1 MPSTPPPRAPKLN
14 PSRGCGWPSRR
25 QGTCDAAIGMHC
37 GAGGQWAEVPDP
49 PELNAQGTDPMLA
62 FFRFL
67 AGVLL
72 LIAVIAAVYDG
83 TRSVAA
89 GALVST
95 PLAEHWSKI
104 APGLLSAT
112 QSAVSRTTHPLVWE
126 LGMRKVLLVP
136 TWALFAVLG
145 LLFAFAGRRRRR
157 IDVFVN

>member
-1 MPSTPPPRAPKLN
+1 MTLAIPQSACIVGRRAHR
-14 PSRGCGWPSRR
+14 RGGSAFWSS
-25 QGTCDAAIGMHC
+25 I
-37 GAGGQWAEVPDP
+37 
-49 PELNAQGTDPMLA
+49 AQGTDPMLA

-136 TWALFAVLG
+136 T
-145 LLFAFAGRRRRR
+145 
-157 IDVFVN
+157 

>member
-1 MPSTPPPRAPKLN
+1 MPQLVCIVGPAGRAP
-14 PSRGCGWPSRR
+14 
-25 QGTCDAAIGMHC
+25 TC
-37 GAGGQWAEVPDP
+37 PDP
-49 PELNAQGTDPMLA
+49 PELNAQSTGPMLA

-72 LIAVIAAVYDG
+72 LVAVIAAVYDG
-83 TRSVAA
+83 TRSLAA

-112 QSAVSRTTHPLVWE
+112 QNAVSRATHPLVWE
-126 LGMRKVLLVP
+126 LGMGKLLLVP

-157 IDVFVN
+157 INVFVN

>member
-1 MPSTPPPRAPKLN
+1 MSVALVVKVALVMPQSACIVEPAGSAPR
-14 PSRGCGWPSRR
+14 R
-25 QGTCDAAIGMHC
+25 
-37 GAGGQWAEVPDP
+37 PDLQDLKA
-49 PELNAQGTDPMLA
+49 LNAQSTDPMLA

-72 LIAVIAAVYDG
+72 LIAVIAAVDDG

-89 GALVST
+89 GAFVST

-104 APGLLSAT
+104 APGLLAAT
-112 QSAVSRTTHPLVWE
+112 QSAVSRATHPLVWE
-126 LGMRKVLLVP
+126 LGMRRVLLVP

-157 IDVFVN
+157 INVFVN

>member
-1 MPSTPPPRAPKLN
+1 
-14 PSRGCGWPSRR
+14 
-25 QGTCDAAIGMHC
+25 
-37 GAGGQWAEVPDP
+37 
-49 PELNAQGTDPMLA
+49 MLA

-112 QSAVSRTTHPLVWE
+112 QSAVSRATHPLIWE

-157 IDVFVN
+157 INVFVN